1 MFTRTVQV
9 EPKSIK
15 LSPVSIR
22 DLIGRPHTP
31 AELEARSKVPL
42 NQLALFTIEVNG
54 KKMLVDTEGMLSDER
69 LKLHRVLGV
78 VAATEK
84 GSGSQRKS

>member
-1 MFTRTVQV
+1 MQV

-31 AELEARSKVPL
+31 LELEARSKVPL
-42 NQLALFTIEVNG
+42 SQLALFTIEVKG
-54 KKMLVDTEGMLSDER
+54 KKMLVDTDGMTPEDR

-78 VAATEK
+78 VTETET